1 MKTVQKCL
9 NRSIANRTITKQ
21 ETVCQLGKL
30 PFVIC
35 SEKIDI
41 ISLSKAVRV
50 IENNTSYSTTFISKY
65 TNRTDHLDK
74 SLHQYFNIIKNNSTN
89 TNKQE
94 TVSHFVRGGGQTSYP
109 ISLNVA
115 RTEMIKHIPWHR
127 NNPLPTITEE
137 NYADLFT
144 KFCASSL
151 CPTSVS
157 ISIKR
162 AQNRTENYQ
171 KGFKEPTSEEVIES
185 QPIDNTIDN
194 DTQDLLKTTTNLRDT
209 IDIFEKLEKDGLDI
223 GKNYRWDK
231 RIYKVSISTIYIQKN
246 NILIRKTKLTY
257 LFSKK

>member
-9 NRSIANRTITKQ
+9 NRSIDNRTITKQ

-74 SLHQYFNIIKNNSTN
+74 SLQQYFNIIKNNSTN
-89 TNKQE
+89 KNKQE
-94 TVSHFVRGGGQTSYP
+94 TVPHFVGGGGQPSYP

-115 RTEMIKHIPWHR
+115 RTEMIKHIPWHK

-137 NYADLFT
+137 N
-144 KFCASSL
+144 
-151 CPTSVS
+151 
-157 ISIKR
+157 
-162 AQNRTENYQ
+162 
-171 KGFKEPTSEEVIES
+171 
-185 QPIDNTIDN
+185 
-194 DTQDLLKTTTNLRDT
+194 
-209 IDIFEKLEKDGLDI
+209 
-223 GKNYRWDK
+223 
-231 RIYKVSISTIYIQKN
+231 
-246 NILIRKTKLTY
+246 
-257 LFSKK
+257 